1 MKNEISIL
9 GPEEIGKA
17 VRTALKSSHK
27 DGIALILI
35 NSRHECSH
43 SDGGCRIVAR
53 ALKQIIPDGR
63 IVTMVSRSVHLGS
76 IWSPTHYGFR
86 LPGDTGVIDGRG
98 RASSARAWIRR
109 FKTAEL
115 LIGREFKVV
124 EKEMPGTAPKDTKL
138 VNKLAAALGLFLT
151 STPDA
156 AIKGP

>member
-1 MKNEISIL
+1 MTSNTDAANVAGMKNEISIL

-98 RASSARAWIRR
+98 RAFVR
-109 FKTAEL
+109 
-115 LIGREFKVV
+115 V
-124 EKEMPGTAPKDTKL
+124 
-138 VNKLAAALGLFLT
+138 AALG
-151 STPDA
+151 A
-156 AIKGP
+156 VCQRGCGVG